1 MCVSTTASRTYMVY
15 YHIDKVLPELGFI
28 DFNCNSKID
37 LLGLDSLDQI
47 ELIMMIEDEFNIV
60 IDDDVAAKFLTKMLW
75 EIAEEVATY
84 AIDIKP
90 AASAAQP
97 VRSNTMKKPEKTYL
111 VRGFNFAIEPNF
123 NSPVGVI
130 EDKDTFKE
138 LVVNTQAEAIITML
152 ADNDIATMSIRSI
165 CDREDPIIIVGEDV
179 AADALTALQVIDLKI
194 TLSLTDK
201 LEVRAIK
208 SDLREILKHWAEKS
222 RVKNRRGFRSSAI
235 KTPTFE
241 YGPSETVV
249 KVQVILS
256 SAIIYS
262 STTVDVTPQTDVV
275 ADVALLEKRLFQK
288 LGSIVNN
295 VGHELR

>member
-1 MCVSTTASRTYMVY
+1 MDIVDRTEIVFKVIKDILAEGGINAMTY
-15 YHIDKVLPELGFI
+15 DKPT
-28 DFNCNSKID
+28 D
-37 LLGLDSLDQI
+37 LALDSLDKI
-47 ELIMMIEDEFNIV
+47 ELVMAIEDEFNII
-60 IDDDVAAKFLTKMLW
+60 IDDDVTERMLAMTLWDTAK
-75 EIAEEVATY
+75 EVATY
-84 AIDIKP
+84 AIDFKL
-90 AASAAQP
+90 AAKSAP
-97 VRSNTMKKPEKTYL
+97 TKRSNTIKKPEKTYL
-111 VRGFNFAIEPNF
+111 VRGFNFAIEPSF

-138 LVVNTQAEAIITML
+138 LVVNTQAEAITTML

-165 CDREDPIIIVGEDV
+165 CDCEDPIIIVGEDV